1 MKITLIGFGSVGQS
15 FIQLLQSQAYNI
27 THNHGIYP
35 KIVAI
40 VDRGGAVTDPIQINY
55 HRALEAK
62 LKYGSVS
69 FIEKGGIKGSQAKEI
84 IEESDADVVIEA
96 SSTNFQDGEPA
107 LTHIKTALKNKI
119 HVITTNKGPLA
130 VAMPALME
138 LAQYNNVKL
147 GFSGTVGGG
156 TPFLSFAKK
165 CLVGNPIRSIRG
177 VLNGTTNYILTRM
190 FDEEMPLEAA
200 LAEAQKL
207 GYAETDP
214 SNDLEGVD
222 TACKLVILANYII
235 GRRVS
240 LKDVQITGIT
250 DVTLKKM
257 CEAKKDGQIIKL
269 IGSIGENLNVQPAA
283 IPKSHPLNVSGA
295 LNSVLFDTTNSGEIT
310 IVGKGA
316 GGVETASAILRDL
329 IDIKKESLL

>member
-1 MKITLIGFGSVGQS
+1 MKITLIGFGSIGQS
-15 FIQLLQSQAYNI
+15 FIQLLQSQAYDI
-27 THNHGIYP
+27 AHNHGIYP
-35 KIVAI
+35 KIIAI

-55 HRALEAK
+55 QKALEAK
-62 LKYGSVS
+62 QKHGSVS
-69 FIEKGGIKGSQAKEI
+69 FIEKGGIKGSRTKEI

-138 LAQYNNVKL
+138 LAKYNNVKL

-165 CLVGNPIRSIRG
+165 CLVGNPIRTIRG

-222 TACKLVILANYII
+222 AACKLVILANYIMD
-235 GRRVS
+235 RRVS
-240 LKDVQITGIT
+240 LKDVQINGIT
-250 DVTLKKM
+250 GVTLKKM
-257 CEAKKDGQIIKL
+257 CEAKKDGKIIKL

-295 LNSVLFDTTNSGEIT
+295 LNSVLFDTTYSGEIT

-316 GGVETASAILRDL
+316 GGVETASAVLRDL
-329 IDIKKESLL
+329 IDIKKASLL